1 MKERPIIM
9 SAESVRAI
17 LAGIKT
23 QTRGVIRLNV
33 AWSRPAGANHAVV
46 EGFRNGAIW
55 RWPSH
60 PKCSGV
66 YVPCPYGRVGHR
78 LWVREAWELCDDEGD
93 DRVGIG
99 YMADDIGGKL
109 SDCVWLTCPV
119 GWVYRNTLEG
129 TKRRHDKYSPLVM
142 PRWASR
148 ITLEIT
154 DVRVQRVQEISE
166 DDCIAEG
173 VDIDFPPHEADQPT
187 PKMLYERLWDSIN
200 SKRGYPWASNPW
212 VWAITFKRI

>member
-23 QTRGVIRLNV
+23 QTRRVIEPQPTCFRKG
-33 AWSRPAGANHAVV
+33 SRPELVT
-46 EGFRNGAIW
+46 ENGVLWLRDFDFGIKLGW
-55 RWPSH
+55 QV
-60 PKCSGV
+60 G
-66 YVPCPYGRVGHR
+66 PCPYGGVGDR
-78 LWVREAWELCDDEGD
+78 LWVRETFTVLA
-93 DRVGIG
+93 
-99 YMADDIGGKL
+99 
-109 SDCVWLTCPV
+109 
-119 GWVYRNTLEG
+119 VYRAEFPDNAG
-129 TKRRHDKYSPLVM
+129 IAWDSPLVM

-154 DVRVQRVQEISE
+154 GVRVQRVQEISE